1 MILYVDDL
9 SREPQVEREL
19 MLVKLN
25 VDPDKRHEFLFAGF
39 HLDTEESDN
48 LLPGFLDAIS
58 GIRPDETRSFPLQF
72 PESWEQEI
80 FEVLILN
87 LLELP
92 KLEDSLA
99 EKLLPGCSTL
109 NQYPT
114 EELVK
119 ELQNSVAE
127 FKRHNH
133 EYDEE
138 HIKDQSKPSPNVI
151 NGNSSKTAL
160 LGS

>member
-1 MILYVDDL
+1 MQVTEVHLLGLMAEL
-9 SREPQVEREL
+9 SMVN
-19 MLVKLN
+19 LN
-25 VDPDKRHEFLFAGF
+25 FHLGGASGF
-39 HLDTEESDN
+39 QLDTEENDN

-58 GIRPDETRSFPLQF
+58 GIRPDETMSFPLQF

-119 ELQNSVAE
+119 ELQKLCGRV
-127 FKRHNH
+127 
-133 EYDEE
+133 
-138 HIKDQSKPSPNVI
+138 QTP
-151 NGNSSKTAL
+151 
-160 LGS
+160 